1 MFDKDFLQKHNAKIQ
16 WHPMGHPNDSEANQ
30 PTIICKGHGVHIED
44 INGHRLVDGVG
55 GLWNVNCGYGR
66 TEIKEAIMNQLDEL
80 AFYST
85 FKGTTHPRSIELSHV
100 LMEMLQ
106 IENMKRVL
114 FSSGGSDAVETALR
128 IARQYWKMLGFKDR
142 YKFISLRQGY
152 HGTHFGGASVNGNN
166 RFRRN
171 YEPLLAGCY
180 HLDSPWL
187 YRNPY
192 TNEPKQL
199 GEICAAQLDREITF
213 QGADTVAAFIVEP
226 VQGAGGV
233 IVPPDN
239 YLPLVREVCDKHNVL
254 LIADEV
260 ITGFGRTGSMFGSR
274 GYGVKP
280 DMMCLAKGISS
291 GYIPLGATVV
301 NERIDE
307 AFKQN
312 KDGFGGIYHGYTYSG
327 HPVACAAGLAT
338 LKIVKEEKLPENA
351 AKQGIY
357 LMNRL
362 KSLEKYPSVGDVRG
376 KGLMAAIEFV
386 ENKATK
392 LAKSVAFVNQ
402 IAQSM
407 YQAGAMIRV
416 SGNLIIISPPL
427 VIQEKELSVICD
439 ALEAALMK
447 QDRLVIEPKV
457 V

>member
-1 MFDKDFLQKHNAKIQ
+1 MFDKEFLQKHNAKIQ
-16 WHPMGHPNDSEANQ
+16 WHPMGHPNDSEEKQ
-30 PTIICKGHGVHIED
+30 PTIICKGEGVHIED
-44 INGHRLVDGVG
+44 INGHRVVDGVG

-66 TEIKEAIMNQLDEL
+66 TEIKEAVMKQMDEL
-80 AFYST
+80 VFYST

-100 LMEMLQ
+100 LMEMLDV
-106 IENMKRVL
+106 ENMKRVM

-192 TNEPKQL
+192 TNNAKEL

-213 QGADTVAAFIVEP
+213 QGADTVAAFIAEP
-226 VQGAGGV
+226 VQGAGGL
-233 IVPPDN
+233 IVPPEN
-239 YLPLVREVCDKHNVL
+239 YFPLVRDVCDKHGVL
-254 LIADEV
+254 FIADEV

-274 GYGVKP
+274 GWGVKP
-280 DMMCLAKGISS
+280 DIMCLAKGITS

-307 AFKQN
+307 AFKNN
-312 KDGFGGIYHGYTYSG
+312 KDGFGAIYHGYTYSG
-327 HPVACAAGLAT
+327 HPVACAAALAT
-338 LKIVKEEKLPENA
+338 LQIVKDENLPENA
-351 AKQGIY
+351 AKQGKY
-357 LMNRL
+357 LMKRL
-362 KSLEKYPSVGDVRG
+362 KKLEGYPSVGDIRG

-386 ENKATK
+386 EDKKTKKAK
-392 LAKSVAFVNQ
+392 NPNFANQ
-402 IAQSM
+402 IAQLM
-407 YQAGAMIRV
+407 YQSGAMVRV
-416 SGNLIIISPPL
+416 SGNMIIISPPL
-427 VIQEKELSVICD
+427 VIQEREVAVIAD
-439 ALEAALMK
+439 ALENALIQLDK
-447 QDRLVIEPKV
+447 
-457 V
+457 